1 MKKIRTQV
9 GIIGA
14 GPAGLLLS
22 HILHLQG
29 IESII
34 VEKNSRNDVE
44 AIIKAGVLEQGT
56 VDLMNEI
63 GAGERMMKEGFHHD
77 GIILRFDGRDERIDF
92 PSLTGGKRV
101 TIYAQHDVN
110 KDLINTRL
118 DSGGDIRFEAK
129 DVSVYDL
136 DSDAP
141 KIRFRSKEGVVEE
154 ITCDFI
160 AGCDGTQGIC
170 RPAIPAGALKIY
182 ERLYPFGWFGILCKA
197 PPSSDELIYAM
208 HERGFVLVSTRS
220 PDIQRMYFQCS
231 PTEKIA
237 AWSDDR
243 IWAEFRARLETKDG
257 WALKE
262 GPIFSKTVI
271 GMRSMV
277 VEPMRYGRLF
287 LAGDSGHVVPPTG
300 AKGLNLAASDAQI
313 LARALTAFYKSNRGD
328 LLDEYSA
335 TALRRIWK
343 LRALLRNV
351 YARRS
356 PVTYQRL
363 GAGVGIRLGF
373 LRTVKLAKLDRTE
386 SWDARLGHA
395 AVGTPAMLRHS
406 INRRLKAVR

>member
-34 VEKNSRNDVE
+34 VEKNGRSDVE

-56 VDLMNEI
+56 VDLMNKI

-92 PSLTGGKRV
+92 PSLTGGKKV

-110 KDLINTRL
+110 KDLIKTRL

-129 DVSVYDL
+129 DASVHDL
-136 DSDAP
+136 DSSAP
-141 KIRFRSKEGVVEE
+141 KIRFRSNEGVVEE

-257 WALKE
+257 WAPKE

-271 GMRSMV
+271 GMRSLV
-277 VEPMRYGRLF
+277 VEPLRYGRLF
-287 LAGDSGHVVPPTG
+287 LAGDSAHVVPPTG

-328 LLDEYSA
+328 LLDQYSA
-335 TALRRIWK
+335 TALRRVWK
-343 LRALLRNV
+343 ATRFSWWMTSMLHTFPGADEFQHPLQVAELDYVTGSKAGSTALAEN
-351 YARRS
+351 Y
-356 PVTYQRL
+356 
-363 GAGVGIRLGF
+363 VGLPI
-373 LRTVKLAKLDRTE
+373 V
-386 SWDARLGHA
+386 
-395 AVGTPAMLRHS
+395 
-406 INRRLKAVR
+406 

>member
-34 VEKNSRNDVE
+34 IEKSSRNDVE

-56 VDLMNEI
+56 VDLMNKI

-92 PSLTGGKRV
+92 PSLTGGKKV

-110 KDLINTRL
+110 KDLIKTRL

-136 DSDAP
+136 DSNAP
-141 KIRFRSKEGVVEE
+141 KIRFRSKEGVVDE
-154 ITCDFI
+154 IKCDFI

-170 RPAIPAGALKIY
+170 RPSIPAGALKVY

-197 PPSSDELIYAM
+197 PPSSAELLYAI
-208 HERGFVLVSTRS
+208 HERGFVLVGARS

-271 GMRSMV
+271 GMRSML

-287 LAGDSGHVVPPTG
+287 LAGDSAHVVPPTG
-300 AKGLNLAASDAQI
+300 AKGLNLAASHAQI
-313 LARALTAFYKSNRGD
+313 LTRALTAFYKSNRGD
-328 LLDEYSA
+328 LLDDYSA

-343 LRALLRNV
+343 AARFSWWFTSMMHSFPGADEFQHRLQVAELDYVTGSKAGSTALAEN
-351 YARRS
+351 Y
-356 PVTYQRL
+356 
-363 GAGVGIRLGF
+363 VG
-373 LRTVKLAKLDRTE
+373 
-386 SWDARLGHA
+386 
-395 AVGTPAMLRHS
+395 
-406 INRRLKAVR
+406 

>member
-1 MKKIRTQV
+1 MIHTRTQV
-9 GIIGA
+9 GIVGA

-22 HILHLQG
+22 HILHLNG
-29 IESII
+29 IDSII
-34 VEKNSRNDVE
+34 LERNSRDDVE

-63 GAGERMMKEGFHHD
+63 GTGQRMMKEGFHHD
-77 GIILRFDGRDERIDF
+77 GIVLRFDGRDERIDF
-92 PSLTGGKRV
+92 PSLTDGRRV

-110 KDLINTRL
+110 KDLIKARL
-118 DSGGDIRFEAK
+118 DTGGDIRFEVK

-136 DSDAP
+136 DSSTP
-141 KIRFRSKEGVVEE
+141 KIRFRSKDGVVEE

-160 AGCDGTQGIC
+160 AGCDGTQGVC
-170 RPAIPAGALKIY
+170 RPSIPAGVLKTY

-231 PTEKIA
+231 PTEKID

-243 IWAEFRARLETKDG
+243 IWAEFRARLATRDG
-257 WALKE
+257 WAPKE
-262 GPIFSKTVI
+262 GPIISKTVI
-271 GMRSMV
+271 GMSSLV
-277 VEPMRYGRLF
+277 VEPLRYGRLF

-313 LARALTAFYKSNRGD
+313 LARAMTAFYKSNRSD

-343 LRALLRNV
+343 ATRFSWWFTSMMHTFPGADEFQHRLQVAELDYVTGSRA
-351 YARRS
+351 
-356 PVTYQRL
+356 
-363 GAGVGIRLGF
+363 GATALAENYVGLPI
-373 LRTVKLAKLDRTE
+373 V
-386 SWDARLGHA
+386 
-395 AVGTPAMLRHS
+395 
-406 INRRLKAVR
+406 

>member
-1 MKKIRTQV
+1 MALRTQV

-34 VEKNSRNDVE
+34 LEKNSRNDVE

-63 GAGERMMKEGFHHD
+63 GAGERMMKEGFHHE
-77 GIILRFDGRDERIDF
+77 GIILHFDGRDERVDF

-110 KDLINTRL
+110 KDLIKIRL
-118 DSGGDIRFEAK
+118 DGGGDIRFEAK
-129 DVSVYDL
+129 DVSLYDL

-141 KIRFRSKEGVVEE
+141 KVRFRSKEGGFEE

-160 AGCDGTQGIC
+160 AGCDGTQGIS
-170 RPAIPAGALKIY
+170 RPSIPAGVLKIY

-197 PPSSDELIYAM
+197 APSSDELIYAM
-208 HERGFVLVSTRS
+208 HERGFALVSTRS

-231 PTEKIA
+231 PTEKLD

-243 IWAEFRARLETKDG
+243 IWAEFRARLETKNG
-257 WALKE
+257 WAPKE
-262 GPIFSKTVI
+262 GPIFSKTII
-271 GMRSMV
+271 GMRSLV
-277 VEPMRYGRLF
+277 AEPLRYGRLF
-287 LAGDSGHVVPPTG
+287 LAGDSAHVVPPTG

-313 LARALTAFYKSNRGD
+313 LARALVAYYKSHRGD
-328 LLDEYSA
+328 LLDGYSA

-343 LRALLRNV
+343 ATRFSWWMTSMMHTFPGADEFQHRLQLAELDYVAGSRA
-351 YARRS
+351 
-356 PVTYQRL
+356 
-363 GAGVGIRLGF
+363 GATALAENYVGLPI
-373 LRTVKLAKLDRTE
+373 V
-386 SWDARLGHA
+386 
-395 AVGTPAMLRHS
+395 
-406 INRRLKAVR
+406 